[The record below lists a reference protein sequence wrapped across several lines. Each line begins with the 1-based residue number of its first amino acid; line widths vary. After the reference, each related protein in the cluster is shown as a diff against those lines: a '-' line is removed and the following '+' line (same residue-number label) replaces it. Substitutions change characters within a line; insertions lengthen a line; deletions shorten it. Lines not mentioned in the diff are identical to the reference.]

1 MRPFPATE
9 TAFCKLLIC
18 LENGLVVGVVARP
31 FTSATVAAFRASS
44 CGFQPG
50 LAAPVEASKCDHG
63 TAALLVVL
71 DQQPDA
77 DALHAHHALPVF
89 SFIEWNAAIFDE
101 GNHSLLRLNHGAEH
115 TAVNTLRGGIGVLAF
130 NAQLATV
137 TARD

>member
-1 MRPFPATE
+1 MAW
-9 TAFCKLLIC
+9 L
-18 LENGLVVGVVARP
+18 VGVVARQ
-31 FTSATVAAFRASS
+31 FTAATVA
-44 CGFQPG
+44 GFQPG
-50 LAAPVEASKCDHG
+50 LVAPVEASEGNLG

-71 DQQPDA
+71 HQQPDA

-101 GNHSLLRLNHGAEH
+101 GNHSLLRLNLGAEH
-115 TAVNTLRGGIGVLAF
+115 TAVNILRGGIGVLAF